1 MVEERR
7 GRPLGKIGRV
17 GNREKQTEGPSER
30 ERKRKHASRRPP
42 HRDTET
48 PGAQSRARK
57 DWQVAAF
64 LPRSLSD
71 VCQTPRSSAPTYV

>member
-42 HRDTET
+42 PQRHRDTGEHRAG
-48 PGAQSRARK
+48 PGRTGK
-57 DWQVAAF
+57 
-64 LPRSLSD
+64 
-71 VCQTPRSSAPTYV
+71 